1 MTAANQT
8 FSIEDLEKM
17 GDEIAQI
24 AVAMDKASHRQL
36 TLLRSF
42 DEGGGWAISGS
53 RSCASWLSWR
63 TGLGRGPANERMRV
77 ARALA
82 ELPLID
88 KTFSTG
94 ELSYSKVRALTRVA
108 DAESEAPLLEQARLM
123 TGEQLEKLVAGL
135 RRARIFAARGES
147 APVEPERF
155 YRQRTTDEGMVRITV
170 QLTADKAAAVTA
182 ALDAIAD
189 KRGRRAE
196 ALVAVADESL
206 PGPSV
211 RTPVGP
217 EPLRGSVRASVAAEI
232 GRTARRPRWWS
243 TSMPGASQR

>member
-1 MTAANQT
+1 MTAANRT
-8 FSIEDLEKM
+8 FSIDDLEKM

-24 AVAMDKASHRQL
+24 SVAMDKASHRQL

-53 RSCASWLSWR
+53 RSCAAWLSWR

-88 KTFSTG
+88 RAFSTG

-108 DAESEAPLLEQARLM
+108 DTASDAPLLEQARLM

-147 APVEPERF
+147 SPVEPERF
-155 YRQRTTDEGMVRITV
+155 YRQRTTDEGISSTDRSGRSSTASTLLCRI
-170 QLTADKAAAVTA
+170 AM
-182 ALDAIAD
+182 
-189 KRGRRAE
+189 E
-196 ALVAVADESL
+196 
-206 PGPSV
+206 
-211 RTPVGP
+211 
-217 EPLRGSVRASVAAEI
+217 
-232 GRTARRPRWWS
+232 RRPTGKHGCATTATNAMLGES
-243 TSMPGASQR
+243 Y

>member
-1 MTAANQT
+1 
-8 FSIEDLEKM
+8 
-17 GDEIAQI
+17 
-24 AVAMDKASHRQL
+24 
-36 TLLRSF
+36 LLRSF

-63 TGLGRGPANERMRV
+63 TGLGRGPANERMRI

-82 ELPLID
+82 ELPLIEQA
-88 KTFSTG
+88 FSTG

-147 APVEPERF
+147 LPVEPERF

-170 QLTADKAAAVTA
+170 QLTADEAAAVTA